1 MEFISL
7 INENFGARKKRTM
20 PQNSNKHDAIMPC
33 TTLLRDRMI
42 KEYGGEKK
50 NVVMNKMSKNQII
63 YPAFISNLKQRFSY
77 EKATVY
83 F

>member
-7 INENFGARKKRTM
+7 ITENFGARKKRRM

-33 TTLLRDRMI
+33 TTLFRDRMI
-42 KEYGGEKK
+42 KEYEKKKK

-63 YPAFISNLKQRFSY
+63 YPAFISNLKQRFCY

>member
-7 INENFGARKKRTM
+7 ITENFGARKKRTM

-33 TTLLRDRMI
+33 TTLFRDRMI
-42 KEYGGEKK
+42 KEYGKKK

-63 YPAFISNLKQRFSY
+63 YPTFISNLKQRFCY